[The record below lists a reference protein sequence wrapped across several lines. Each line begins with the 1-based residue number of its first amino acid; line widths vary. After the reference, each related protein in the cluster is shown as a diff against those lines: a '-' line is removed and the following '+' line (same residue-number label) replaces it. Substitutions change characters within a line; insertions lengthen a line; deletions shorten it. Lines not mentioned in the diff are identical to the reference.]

1 MATTAQRTRMRPQR
15 LPDLFALFFDPRIP
29 ILFIIGSIV
38 LAVVGNGVYDLL
50 VGFLGATPRTLGSII
65 VGALLIL
72 LFVTL
77 SFRALIRVLA
87 ARRQTPTFT
96 LPTSLQA
103 NPCEGLVLFVSEGR
117 QTSEQPAIQF
127 HIKGGQLKRCWL
139 IVSPETRHKAADIEV
154 WLGRQNTEARA
165 TLLPLNDAFR
175 ADLAYEVVKDALFQA
190 ERAGFAAMVD
200 ITAGTK
206 PMTAGAVLAC
216 LDRGV
221 PMQYMR
227 TTFVDGKP
235 VVNAESLAMKVEV
248 L

>member
-1 MATTAQRTRMRPQR
+1 MKQQR

-38 LAVVGNGVYDLL
+38 LAVVGNGVYDLI
-50 VGFLGATPRTLGSII
+50 VGFLGGTPRTLGYII

-87 ARRQTPTFT
+87 TRRPSPAFT
-96 LPTSLQA
+96 LPTNLQA

-127 HIKGGQLKRCWL
+127 HLKGGELKGCWL
-139 IVSPETRHKAADIEV
+139 IVSPETRQKAADIEA
-154 WLGRQNTEARA
+154 WLRQQNTTVRT
-165 TLLPLNDAFR
+165 TLLPLNDAFK
-175 ADLAYEVVKDALFQA
+175 ADLAYQVVKDALFQA
-190 ERAGFAAMVD
+190 ERAGLAATVD

-235 VVNAESLAMKVEV
+235 VVNAQPQAMKVDV